1 MTLINIA
8 PRPVRLSS
16 HSSLSLRAH
25 PSESKTKFKIMV
37 TKAFEIGQL
46 ILAVLV
52 IVSILLQQQGSGLGA
67 AFGGEGNFYRSKRG
81 LEKILFYAT
90 IVLIVLFV
98 ASVAIPL
105 FLA

>member
-1 MTLINIA
+1 
-8 PRPVRLSS
+8 
-16 HSSLSLRAH
+16 
-25 PSESKTKFKIMV
+25 MV
-37 TKAFEIGQL
+37 TKAFEIAQL

-52 IVSILLQQQGSGLGA
+52 VISILLQQQGSGLGA

-90 IVLIVLFV
+90 IVLIVLFI
-98 ASVAIPL
+98 ASVAAPF